1 MKKCLIFL
9 TLTGMFFPSIGQRK
23 YANSSV
29 LSAGEWLKISVE
41 SSGIYKIAASDLKQ
55 AGFSGAISSAQ
66 IRLFG
71 NGGRVLPESNA
82 DPVTDDL
89 QENAIEIYDGGMVI
103 LMEPTI
109 CFFMLPVLITGSA
122 IPLKWGFNSKKP
134 LQ

>member
-1 MKKCLIFL
+1 
-9 TLTGMFFPSIGQRK
+9 MFFPSIGQRK

-29 LSAGEWLKISVE
+29 LSAGDWLKISVE

-89 QENAIEIYDGGMVI
+89 QENAIEIYDGGDGNFDGADYLLFYAPGAHHWISDTSEM
-103 LMEPTI
+103 
-109 CFFMLPVLITGSA
+109 
-122 IPLKWGFNSKKP
+122 GFQFKKKP